1 MLRRF
6 VTYFPVTMICL
17 AFALLVGGAAFYYV
31 QRTSDR
37 LDANRQRS
45 DRQNAKALIL
55 TDRKFRQALRAQAVL
70 FSYSI
75 NKSTCVLRVIAAQ
88 QIARL
93 ETTKTTGYKDAEKFW
108 QNIID
113 NQVPV
118 PANFDCS
125 TLPKHP
131 PKASA

>member
-1 MLRRF
+1 M
-6 VTYFPVTMICL
+6 TYFPVTMICL
-17 AFALLVGGAAFYYV
+17 AFALVVGGAAFYYV

-45 DRQNAKALIL
+45 DRQNAKALIV
-55 TDRKFRQALRAQAVL
+55 TDRKFRQALHAQAVL

-75 NKSTCVLRVIAAQ
+75 NKSTCVLRVIATQ

-93 ETTKTTGYKDAEKFW
+93 ETVKTEGYRQAEVFW
-108 QNIID
+108 KNILE
-113 NQVPV
+113 NQVPI
-118 PANFDCS
+118 PADFDCAS
-125 TLPKHP
+125 LPKNP